1 MKKFFTITL
10 LILLLTACTDA
21 INLSGTWQFA
31 LDPNDV
37 GVKEQWFNK
46 PLTDTI
52 HLPGSLQAQ
61 GYGNDVDVNTLW
73 TGQIVDSSWYK
84 SAEYEPYRQTG
95 SAKVPFWLNPE
106 KHYVGVA
113 WYQKEINIPSNWEDK
128 VLALNLERTH
138 WGTTVYVDG
147 KEVGSQNSLS
157 TPHKYDI
164 KGLKSGKHLLSIRV
178 DNSMIVPVGVNAHS
192 VSDHTQSN
200 WNGIV
205 GDLTLKVLPNV
216 YIESMAIYPDLKNKN
231 VKIVS
236 QVVNNSGAAQ
246 SAKIGFNVTPIN
258 ADSLAVIRSIET
270 DIELTEGA
278 NELVSVVDMGS
289 NVLLWSEYTPN
300 LYNIRASVSSAGEES
315 IKADVFGMRE
325 IKANGRR
332 FEINGNPIFLRGTL
346 ECCIFPLTGYP
357 STDREYWTKIY
368 QTSKDFGLNHVRFH
382 SWCPPK
388 VAFEVADELGI
399 YLQVECGGWATV
411 GSGGP
416 QDQWFIDESERIVK
430 EYGNHPSFCFMAYGN
445 EPDGPNQTEYL
456 RAFSTNWQAKDS
468 RHLYTGAAGWPYIDN
483 ADFYNNAAPRVQAWG
498 GGLRSIINAESPK
511 TTYDFAQT
519 IQSIPIPYVSHE
531 IGQWCVYPNFKEIE
545 KYTGVLKAK
554 NFEIFKSTLD
564 KKHSTDMSEKFLL
577 ASGKL
582 QTLCYKADIEA
593 ALRTP
598 EFAGFQLLDLH
609 DFPGQGTALVGVLDP
624 FWDTKGYVTDAEYSM
639 FCNST
644 VPLAR
649 IEKLTWKG
657 GETFKADVEVSHF
670 EQNPTKDA
678 AIEWKI
684 TDKSGKVYKN
694 GSMKADLPV
703 TNCIKVGQIEFA
715 TNEITEASQ
724 LTLTVAIPSKKAE
737 NSWNFWVY
745 PEVKTDPADI
755 YITNKL
761 DAKAKQTL
769 ANGGK
774 VMLSLDRGAIKPEMG
789 GNVQVGFSSIFW
801 NTAWTRGQA
810 PHTLGIYCDPQS
822 PALSKFPTDYH
833 SDYQWWDV
841 VSKADAMN
849 LDSFPLELTPTIY
862 LVDDW
867 FTNRKLALAFEA
879 NVDKGK
885 LLVTSV
891 DFATDIA
898 SRPAAAQLKHSMVEY
913 MKSPNFTP
921 ATTLNVEVVETLTK

>member
-1 MKKFFTITL
+1 MKRFFTISL
-10 LILLLTACTDA
+10 LSILLTSCNEVVD
-21 INLSGTWQFA
+21 LSGKWQFA
-31 LDPNDV
+31 LDPNNV

-52 HLPGSLQAQ
+52 TLPGSLQAQ
-61 GYGNDVDVNTLW
+61 GYGNDVDVNTQW
-73 TGQIVDSSWYK
+73 TGQVVDSSWFKSDEYK
-84 SAEYEPYRQTG
+84 PYRESG

-113 WYQKEINIPSNWEDK
+113 WYQKEIDIPTDWNDK
-128 VLALNLERTH
+128 LLTLNLERTH
-138 WGTTVYVDG
+138 WLTTLYIDG
-147 KEVGSQNSLS
+147 KEIGSQNSLS
-157 TPHKYDI
+157 TPHLYKI
-164 KGLKSGKHLLSIRV
+164 EGLTSGKHLLSIRV
-178 DNSMIVPVGVNAHS
+178 DNSMVVPVGVNAHS

-205 GDLTLKVLPNV
+205 GDIAIRVMPDV
-216 YIESMAIYPDLKNKN
+216 YVDNMAIYPDVQNKK
-231 VKIVS
+231 VRVVS
-236 QVVNNSGAAQ
+236 SIVNNTKKEIKGDIEFA
-246 SAKIGFNVTPIN
+246 VTPQKQESTIKHKEN
-258 ADSLAVIRSIET
+258 V
-270 DIELTEGA
+270 ELSNGTTFV
-278 NELVSVVDMGS
+278 VSVIDMGDDM
-289 NVLLWSEYTPN
+289 LLWNEFTPN
-300 LYNIRASVSSAGEES
+300 LYNIVSNLSAGGAS
-315 IKADVFGMRE
+315 HTKTDVFGMRE

-332 FEINGNPIFLRGTL
+332 FEINGTPIFLRGTL

-357 STDREYWTKIY
+357 PTDRAYWSKIY

-388 VAFEVADELGI
+388 VAFEVADEMGI

-411 GSGGP
+411 GSGGE
-416 QDQWFIDESERIVK
+416 QDKWFMEESDKIIK

-445 EPDGPNQTEYL
+445 EPDGPKQTEYL
-456 RAFSTNWQAKDS
+456 TNFTNHWQAVDE
-468 RHLYTGAAGWPYIDN
+468 RHLYTGAAGWPYIES
-483 ADFYNNAAPRVQAWG
+483 ADFYNNAAPRIQGWG
-498 GGLRSIINAESPK
+498 EGLRSIINAEAPK
-511 TTYDFAQT
+511 TTYDFTKT

-554 NFEIFKSTLD
+554 NFEIFKETLS
-564 KKHSTDMSEKFLL
+564 KKHNTDMSDKFLM

-624 FWDTKGYVTDAEYSM
+624 FWDAKGYVTDAEYSM

-649 IEKLTWKG
+649 MEKLIWKG
-657 GETFKADVEVSHF
+657 GELFKADIEVSHF
-670 EQNPTKDA
+670 EPSPSNGET
-678 AIEWKI
+678 IEWKI
-684 TDKSGKVYKN
+684 SDKSGKVYKN
-694 GSMKADLPV
+694 GSFKTDLPI
-703 TNCIKVGQIEFA
+703 TNCIKAGSIEFA
-715 TNEITEASQ
+715 TNDINEAKQ
-724 LTLTVAIPSKKAE
+724 LILTVSIPNKKAE
-737 NSWNFWVY
+737 NNWNFWVY
-745 PEVKTDPADI
+745 PEIKTDPADI
-755 YITNKL
+755 YITNSL

-774 VMLSLDRGAIKPEMG
+774 VLLSLKRGAVKPEMG
-789 GNVQVGFSSIFW
+789 GNVKVGFSSIFW
-801 NTAWTRGQA
+801 NTAWTRAQA

-822 PALSKFPTDYH
+822 PALSKFPTEYH
-833 SDYQWWDV
+833 SDYQWWEI
-841 VSKADAMN
+841 VSNADAMN
-849 LDSFPLELTPTIY
+849 LDSFPMELNPTIY

-885 LLVTSV
+885 LMVTSV
-891 DFATDIA
+891 DFTTDIE
-898 SRPAAAQLKHSMVEY
+898 SRHAAAQLKHSLIEY
-913 MKSPNFTP
+913 MKTP
-921 ATTLNVEVVETLTK
+921 SYNPQTKLTTEIVDTLVK